1 MTRNS
6 YKTIVQFDEMISH
19 KINAHE
25 EPIYFFLS
33 GHSTHF
39 QVGGDNSKVEG
50 GILQNQHAKQSSIL
64 LSL

>member
-1 MTRNS
+1 
-6 YKTIVQFDEMISH
+6 MISH
-19 KINAHE
+19 KVNAHE

-39 QVGGDNSKVEG
+39 QVGGDNSKVEMG
-50 GILQNQHAKQSSIL
+50 VLQNQYTKQSSIL